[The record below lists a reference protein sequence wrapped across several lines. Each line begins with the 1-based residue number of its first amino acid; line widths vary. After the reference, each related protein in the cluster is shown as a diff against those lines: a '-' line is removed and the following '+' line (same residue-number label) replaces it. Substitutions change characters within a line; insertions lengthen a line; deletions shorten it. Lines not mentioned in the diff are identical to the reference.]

1 VAELHVLGVED
12 ASDGGSRHDGG
23 VVEGGSEGVVVVVL
37 WEGSKCG

>member
-1 VAELHVLGVED
+1 VAELHVLGVKG

-37 WEGSKCG
+37 WEGSKGG